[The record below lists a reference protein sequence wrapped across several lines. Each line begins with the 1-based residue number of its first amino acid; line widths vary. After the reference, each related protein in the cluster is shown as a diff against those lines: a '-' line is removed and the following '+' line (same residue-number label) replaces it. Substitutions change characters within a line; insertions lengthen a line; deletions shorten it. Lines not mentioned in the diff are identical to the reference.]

1 MRRAAMAKFKVI
13 LEMIGPITKLCSSAI
28 KQLASAKCLFVLTGV
43 TVFIGAVSLSA
54 ITHGLALPYV
64 GLFVTS
70 LVAGTIIP
78 FLPGSSEMTMAA
90 LLATKAAEAVP
101 LIATAIVGN
110 VVGATTNYV
119 VGSSAARFS
128 ERPWFPISTIALQ
141 RTTKWFNHY
150 GIWLLLMC
158 WLPTAG
164 DAITVV
170 AGLLRADFRAFLLLT
185 TIGKAFGHIAVAS
198 GVSWIL

>member
-1 MRRAAMAKFKVI
+1 MAKFTVI
-13 LEMIGPITKLCSSAI
+13 LEMIGPITKPCSSAI
-28 KQLASAKCLFVLTGV
+28 KQLASARCLFVLTGV
-43 TVFIGAVSLSA
+43 TVFIGAISLSA
-54 ITHGLALPYV
+54 ITHGLALPYF

-90 LLATKAAEAVP
+90 LLATKAGEAVP

-119 VGSSAARFS
+119 VGSNAARFS
-128 ERPWFPISTIALQ
+128 ARPWFPISTIVLQ
-141 RTTKWFNHY
+141 RTTKWFNRY

-164 DAITVV
+164 DAITLV
-170 AGLLRADFRAFLLLT
+170 AGLLRADLRAFLLLT

-198 GVSWIL
+198 GVNWIL